1 MAPEPHAVQTIRPR
15 DRLIVALD
23 IADVREARGLVET
36 IGDAASFYK
45 VGMEL
50 AYGSGL
56 PLVSELAAAG
66 KQVFLDL
73 KLHDIPNTVERAT
86 AQAAKLG
93 ATFLTVHAYPQ
104 TMRAAVTGAKGSGM
118 RILAVTVLTS
128 YDDADLFDACGRF
141 GVVETVR
148 RRAEQA
154 LALGVGG
161 LVASAAEAATVRR
174 AVGRDMLLVTPG
186 IRPAGVAAGDQKRV
200 ATPAEAIRG
209 GADYLVVGRP
219 ITAASDPR
227 GAAEAVVAEI
237 AMAAG
242 AARTAAS

>member
-1 MAPEPHAVQTIRPR
+1 MPAEAQAAQAIAPR

-23 IADVREARGLVET
+23 VSDVVEARGVVKT
-36 IGDAASFYK
+36 IGDAANFYK

-50 AYGSGL
+50 AYGGGL

-104 TMRAAVTGAKGSGM
+104 TMRAAVAGARGSGM
-118 RILAVTVLTS
+118 QILAVTVLTS

-161 LVASAAEAATVRR
+161 RLASAAEAAMARQTVG
-174 AVGRDMLLVTPG
+174 AKMLIVTPG
-186 IRPAGVAAGDQKRV
+186 IRPAGAAAADQKRV

-219 ITAASDPR
+219 VTQAPDPR
-227 GAAEAVVAEI
+227 GAANGIVAEI
-237 AMAAG
+237 AAAV
-242 AARTAAS
+242 T

>member
-1 MAPEPHAVQTIRPR
+1 MQLRVPDMAALAPR

-23 IADVREARGLVET
+23 KPDIAEARGLIER
-36 IGDAASFYK
+36 IGESARFYK

-50 AYGSGL
+50 AYGGGL
-56 PLVSELAAAG
+56 KLVPELASAG

-93 ATFLTVHAYPQ
+93 ARFLTVHAYPQ
-104 TMRAAVTGAKGSGM
+104 TMRAAVAGARGSGM
-118 RILAVTVLTS
+118 QVLAVTVLTS
-128 YDDADLFDACGRF
+128 YDDADLLDACYRF

-161 LVASAAEAATVRR
+161 LVASAAEAAALRGI
-174 AVGRDMLLVTPG
+174 VGAGMLLVTPG
-186 IRPAGVAAGDQKRV
+186 IRPEGVSVGDQKRV
-200 ATPAEAIRG
+200 ATPAEAIRN

-219 ITAASDPR
+219 VTQAPDPR
-227 GAAEAVVAEI
+227 AAAQAVVAEI
-237 AMAAG
+237 A
-242 AARTAAS
+242 AAR

>member
-1 MAPEPHAVQTIRPR
+1 MRPRVGELSALEPR

-23 IADVREARGLVET
+23 APDIGWARGVVGR
-36 IGDAASFYK
+36 IGDAANFYK

-50 AYGSGL
+50 AYGGGL
-56 PLVSELAAAG
+56 PLVSEFSKAG

-104 TMRAAVTGAKGSGM
+104 TMRAAVAGAKGSGM

-128 YDDADLFDACGRF
+128 YDDSDLFDACGRF

-148 RRAEQA
+148 RRAGQA
-154 LALGVGG
+154 LALGVDG
-161 LVASAAEAATVRR
+161 LVASAAEAAMARET
-174 AVGRDMLLVTPG
+174 VGRDMLLVTPG
-186 IRPAGVAAGDQKRV
+186 IRPAGAAAGDQKRV
-200 ATPAEAIRG
+200 ATPDEAIRN

-219 ITAASDPR
+219 ITGASDPR
-227 GAAEAVVAEI
+227 AAAEVVVNEI
-237 AMAAG
+237 AGALIGSAAEP
-242 AARTAAS
+242 R

>member
-1 MAPEPHAVQTIRPR
+1 LSPLPPR

-23 IADVREARGLVET
+23 TPDAAEARRLVERIDESAT
-36 IGDAASFYK
+36 FYK

-50 AYGSGL
+50 AYGGGL
-56 PLVSELAAAG
+56 ELVPELVQAG

-86 AQAAKLG
+86 AQAARLG
-93 ATFLTVHAYPQ
+93 ASFLTVHAYPQ
-104 TMRAAVTGAKGSGM
+104 TMRAAVAGARGSPT

-128 YDDADLFDACGRF
+128 YDDADLSEACYRL

-154 LALGVGG
+154 AALGVDG
-161 LVASAAEAATVRR
+161 LVASAAEAAMVRQTVG
-174 AVGRDMLLVTPG
+174 AGLLLVTPG
-186 IRPAGVAAGDQKRV
+186 IRPAGAASGDQKRV
-200 ATPAEAIRG
+200 ATPAAAIRS

-219 ITAASDPR
+219 VTEAPDPR
-227 GAAEAVVAEI
+227 AAAEAIVKEI
-237 AMAAG
+237 G
-242 AARTAAS
+242 AALT